1 MKPEP
6 LNLQNIGKAADAEIL
21 STFIYS
27 QIGREILDNMP
38 KLKAIVTRSTGYDH
52 IDLEACRERGVAVY
66 NDPAYGTSTVAEFTI
81 MLMLMLARKYR
92 QIQNALAKPRYTP
105 QELRGNELAGKT
117 LGIIG
122 TGRIGGHVARL
133 AHALGM
139 KILAY
144 DLYPR
149 KDLSQKY
156 GVKYV
161 DLDTLLSQSDI
172 ITLHIPYTPQ
182 THHII
187 NQQTISRMKPRALLI
202 NTARGALVDTE
213 ALIKALDQ
221 GRIGGAAL
229 DVIEGEW
236 ALKEEDDVLH
246 GIRARGTE
254 ELRKAL
260 QAHLLSKYPNV
271 ILTPHIAYNTWE
283 AVHRIL
289 ETTIKTINGILQGK
303 QPANRVA

>member
-1 MKPEP
+1 
-6 LNLQNIGKAADAEIL
+6 
-21 STFIYS
+21 
-27 QIGREILDNMP
+27 
-38 KLKAIVTRSTGYDH
+38 
-52 IDLEACRERGVAVY
+52 
-66 NDPAYGTSTVAEFTI
+66 
-81 MLMLMLARKYR
+81 
-92 QIQNALAKPRYTP
+92 
-105 QELRGNELAGKT
+105 
-117 LGIIG
+117 
-122 TGRIGGHVARL
+122 VARL